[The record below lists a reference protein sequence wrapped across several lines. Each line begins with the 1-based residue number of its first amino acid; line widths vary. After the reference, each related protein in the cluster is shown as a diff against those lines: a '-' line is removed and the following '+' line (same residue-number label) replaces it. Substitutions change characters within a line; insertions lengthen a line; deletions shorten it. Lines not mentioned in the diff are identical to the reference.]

1 MPEPRNPL
9 RGEGQPRE
17 PMSADQFNDQRV
29 IQRMRV
35 HRPDGTIEEIP
46 LSETSSTPNEN
57 GVYVDTQ
64 MHHVVTDASGTVI
77 PSDPGKIAAI
87 SHSRLVISNPEEA
100 AVCTSWLHP
109 RNHSRTI
116 KLGYDGRRTAE
127 GAICSVCD
135 GRLGIVYAVVV
146 IIVIAVIIGFWKGA
160 GIL

>member
-9 RGEGQPRE
+9 RGEGEPRD
-17 PMSADQFNDQRV
+17 PMSSEQFIKQRV
-29 IQRMRV
+29 GRMNRV
-35 HRPDGTIEEIP
+35 HHPDGTMEEIP
-46 LSETSSTPNEN
+46 VSESSSCPDKD
-57 GVYVDTQ
+57 GFYVDT
-64 MHHVVTDASGTVI
+64 VTNDIVTDASGTVI
-77 PSDPGKIAAI
+77 PSDPAKIAAI

-135 GRLGIVYAVVV
+135 GRLGIIYAA
-146 IIVIAVIIGFWKGA
+146 IFIFGIAVIV
-160 GIL
+160 GIWRGVGLF